1 MKITLLESLGIP
13 AHVLTQYRTELESQ
27 GHTFTA
33 YHEKTTDPDE
43 LIRRTGDSD
52 IAIIANNPYP
62 ARVVKGAPNLKML
75 DVAFT
80 GIDHV
85 ALDACKEKGVMVCNA
100 AGYST
105 QCVAELA
112 IGLTVACLRQM
123 PACETATRTGGVGG
137 PLRGREIA
145 GRTVGI
151 VGTGAIGIRTA
162 QLFLAFGAK
171 VIAYSRT
178 VKPEVEAMGVT
189 YVSLEELMQRSDIVS
204 LHVPNNSQTK
214 GMISRELLAKM
225 QPTAILIN
233 VARGAIVDN
242 EALAE
247 ALNKG
252 IIAGAGIDVF
262 DMEPPIPADYPL
274 LQAKNTVLTPHVAF
288 ATDESMLRRAE
299 IVFQN
304 VRAYLAGQ
312 PENVCKL

>member
-75 DVAFT
+75 NVAFT

-85 ALDACKEKGVMVCNA
+85 ALDACREKGVMVCNA

-112 IGLTVACLRQM
+112 IGLTVSCLRQM

-189 YVSLEELMQRSDIVS
+189 YVSLEELMERSDIVS
-204 LHVPNNSQTK
+204 LHVPNNDQTK

-312 PENVCKL
+312 PEKVCKL